1 MYYLMVFVGQDS
13 GHGLDGRLQ
22 GCNQNAVKAEFSS
35 ELNWEKLCSQAHMVV
50 NSIQFLV
57 GCQTE
62 GLSFLLAVGWRV
74 PLVPCHVVLSTRKL
88 IAWQLAL
95 HSQQGQVSPCKL
107 ITKITCR
114 VITYTSCT
122 PCHLCHVLLVG
133 SKSQVLPTLK
143 GREGFM
149 QGREYQEV
157 EIIEGCL
164 RVCPLQ
170 GLTPQPRIPSWGC
183 KAPNSALISDS
194 SSTSLVS
201 FWLVE
206 SWVGELACFS
216 SVMSS

>member
-1 MYYLMVFVGQDS
+1 MVFVGQDS
-13 GHGLDGRLQ
+13 GHGLDGHLQ

-88 IAWQLAL
+88 RARQLAL

-114 VITYTSCT
+114 VITYTSSCT
-122 PCHLCHVLLVG
+122 PLSPLPCSIG
-133 SKSQVLPTLK
+133 WKQVTGPAHTQ
-143 GREGFM
+143 REG
-149 QGREYQEV
+149 GVYAR
-157 EIIEGCL
+157 
-164 RVCPLQ
+164 
-170 GLTPQPRIPSWGC
+170 
-183 KAPNSALISDS
+183 A
-194 SSTSLVS
+194 
-201 FWLVE
+201 
-206 SWVGELACFS
+206 
-216 SVMSS
+216 